1 MECGAIDFKQFH
13 HDPSLAHMIL
23 VRTQAA
29 VQQWRFLQYEYY
41 LHHLRRLHQAIANSR
56 FSEA

>member
-1 MECGAIDFKQFH
+1 MASPYVFQSVGTHAMECGAIDFKQFH

-29 VQQWRFLQYEYY
+29 VQQ
-41 LHHLRRLHQAIANSR
+41 
-56 FSEA
+56 